1 MVSGRHPC
9 LPWRQV
15 IPVIL
20 NPHLA
25 IVIYD
30 SQEGAKDSVTF
41 DLPHSLPTRQHSSI
55 RDTNFCDPPCYNLAF
70 GVDFRFEP
78 PIPRYDRLFVYAV
91 QFQTGKTLEVGKAL
105 DRAMALRTERNSL
118 KQTIATRA
126 SRIRGNGV
134 SR

>member
-1 MVSGRHPC
+1 MVTGHHPC
-9 LPWRQV
+9 LSWRQV

-20 NPHLA
+20 SPHLTT
-25 IVIYD
+25 VIYD

-55 RDTNFCDPPCYNLAF
+55 RETKLYNPPCYNLAF
-70 GVDFRFEP
+70 GVDLKFEP
-78 PIPRYDRLFVYAV
+78 PIPRYSRLFVFAV
-91 QFQTGKTLEVGKAL
+91 QFQTGKTLEVGEAL
-105 DRAMALRTERNSL
+105 DRDMALRTERNSS

-126 SRIRGNGV
+126 SRIRGNEV